1 MPSYYDSTKKKPGKA
16 KLRYNEGG
24 KTSKV
29 PKAWIGDG
37 GRAVTK
43 EDRRRDAQ
51 IKKELQESI
60 ALLRREGKFQ
70 RMSAADRAARNKK
83 EEAAWEAERE
93 KSEAKEKEKIARE
106 KALAAAYKRHHERV
120 NPSYVYTPKE
130 KHAKESG
137 RGGFK
142 HGGRVTRPIDG
153 RATKGLTRGS
163 GRT

>member
-1 MPSYYDSTKKKPGKA
+1 MPSYYDSTKEKPGKA

-51 IKKELQESI
+51 IKKEH
-60 ALLRREGKFQ
+60 RENYTTVNGILMYKGKPVK

-93 KSEAKEKEKIARE
+93 KSEA
-106 KALAAAYKRHHERV
+106 
-120 NPSYVYTPKE
+120 KE